1 MFLAYVSAHHSA
13 NMHTTVCEETPKIME
28 VKAKL
33 VPTDAIGSEAVPIAQ
48 GVIVGESVR
57 PSSVASN
64 NGSLILHCST
74 LSLFFSSLM
83 RHDSTRPGTCN

>member
-1 MFLAYVSAHHSA
+1 
-13 NMHTTVCEETPKIME
+13 ME